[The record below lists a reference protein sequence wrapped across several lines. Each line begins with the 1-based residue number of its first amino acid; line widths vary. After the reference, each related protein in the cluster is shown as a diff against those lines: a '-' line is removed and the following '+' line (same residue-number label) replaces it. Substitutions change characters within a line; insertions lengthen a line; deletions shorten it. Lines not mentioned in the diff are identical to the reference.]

1 VDTLMAPITAKA
13 ARLLAAGRLRVL
25 EVRPGE
31 LIRAVCQGDHGRY
44 RLGWWHGRRGC
55 ARRAGHYAR
64 PCAHLVALRLIV
76 NDPDQP
82 TPLQANNPHHRSEV
96 SA

>member
-1 VDTLMAPITAKA
+1 MARPTLQDKA
-13 ARLLAAGRLRVL
+13 ARLLAAGRLRVV

-31 LIRAVCQGDHGRY
+31 LVRAVCHGDHGRY
-44 RLGWWHGRRGC
+44 RLGWWRGRWGC
-55 ARRAGHYAR
+55 ACPAGQHAR
-64 PCAHLVALRLIV
+64 PCAHLVALRLVV

-82 TPLQANNPHHRSEV
+82 TPQANHPHHRSEV